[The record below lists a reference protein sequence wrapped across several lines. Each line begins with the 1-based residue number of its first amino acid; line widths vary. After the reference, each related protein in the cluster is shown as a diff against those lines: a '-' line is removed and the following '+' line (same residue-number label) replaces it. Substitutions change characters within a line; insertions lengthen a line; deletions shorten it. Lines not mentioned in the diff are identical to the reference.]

1 MSKSVY
7 SMVLSDE
14 VIGLIDNLA
23 LKSGKSRSTLV
34 NEILAS
40 YVGYS
45 TSKQRI
51 EEILNFVTEAFEP
64 HRRMRVERRQQ
75 STIDFLSAINYKYNP
90 RATYSVELFTED
102 EYSGYLK
109 IALRTTS
116 QALLTVIN
124 DFFNSFI
131 RLERKYLGD
140 VEYAVVDGKLVRK
153 LNFKERNTTSEIAL
167 KLTDYVNNIDK
178 LINAY
183 TAEYFDGNA
192 EENLEKSYVK
202 IKDGID
208 F

>member
-14 VIGLIDNLA
+14 VINLIDNIA

-34 NEILAS
+34 NEVLAN

-45 TSKQRI
+45 TDKQRI
-51 EEILNFVTEAFEP
+51 EEIMSYALSAFES

-90 RATYSVELFTED
+90 RVTYSAELFTDD
-102 EYSGYLK
+102 EFSGCLR
-109 IALRTTS
+109 ISLRTTN
-116 QALLTVIN
+116 QALIEVIN
-124 DFFNSFI
+124 EFFNDFI
-131 RLERKYLGD
+131 AIERKYLGD
-140 VEYAVVDGKLVRK
+140 VEYSVIEGKLLRK
-153 LNFKERNTTSEIAL
+153 LKFKERNSTSEIAIM
-167 KLTDYVNNIDK
+167 LTNYVSYIDD
-178 LINAY
+178 LINGY
-183 TAEYFDGNA
+183 ISDYFSGNA
-192 EENLEKSYVK
+192 SFNLERNYLK

>member
-14 VIGLIDNLA
+14 VIALIDNAA

-34 NEILAS
+34 NEILAD

-45 TSKQRI
+45 TEKQRI
-51 EEILNFVTEAFEP
+51 EEILALVTEALEP

-90 RATYSVELFTED
+90 RVTYSVELFTEN
-102 EYSGYLK
+102 ENVGYLK
-109 IALRTTS
+109 IALRTTNS
-116 QALLTVIN
+116 ALIAVIN
-124 DFFNSFI
+124 EFFASFI
-131 RLERKYLGD
+131 TLEKKYLGN
-140 VEYAVVDGKLVRK
+140 VEYSVSGGKLFRK
-153 LNFKERNTTSEIAL
+153 LVFKNTDSTADIAI
-167 KLTDYVNNIDK
+167 KISNYVDNIDK

-183 TAEYFDGNA
+183 TNDYLSGVAD
-192 EENLEKSYVK
+192 ENLKNNYLL
-202 IKDGID
+202 IKDSID

>member
-23 LKSGKSRSTLV
+23 LKRGKSRSTLV

-90 RATYSVELFTED
+90 RVTYSVELFTED

-116 QALLTVIN
+116 QALLAVIN
-124 DFFNSFI
+124 DFFNAFI
-131 RLERKYLGD
+131 RLERKYLGN
-140 VEYAVVDGKLVRK
+140 VEYSVVDGKLVRK

-183 TAEYFDGNA
+183 TADYFDGNA
-192 EENLEKSYVK
+192 EENLEKSYIK
-202 IKDGID
+202 IKGGID

>member
-14 VIGLIDNLA
+14 VIALIDNAA

-34 NEILAS
+34 NEILAD

-45 TSKQRI
+45 TEKQRI
-51 EEILNFVTEAFEP
+51 EEILSLVTEALEP

-90 RATYSVELFTED
+90 RVTYSVELFTES
-102 EYSGYLK
+102 ENVGYLK
-109 IALRTTS
+109 IALRTTNS
-116 QALLTVIN
+116 ALIAVIN
-124 DFFNSFI
+124 EFFASFI
-131 RLERKYLGD
+131 MLEKKYLGN
-140 VEYAVVDGKLVRK
+140 VEYSVSGGKLFRK
-153 LNFKERNTTSEIAL
+153 LVFKNTDSTADIAI
-167 KLTDYVNNIDK
+167 KISNYVDNIDK

-183 TAEYFDGNA
+183 TNDYLSGVAD
-192 EENLEKSYVK
+192 ENLKNNYLL
-202 IKDGID
+202 IKDSID

>member
-7 SMVLSDE
+7 SMVLTDE

-51 EEILNFVTEAFEP
+51 EEILNFVTEAFEQ

-90 RATYSVELFTED
+90 RVTYSVELFTED

-116 QALLTVIN
+116 QALITVIN
-124 DFFNSFI
+124 DFFNAFI
-131 RLERKYLGD
+131 RLERKYLGN
-140 VEYAVVDGKLVRK
+140 VEYSVVDGKLVRK
-153 LNFKERNTTSEIAL
+153 LKFQERNTTSEIAL

-178 LINAY
+178 LINAF
-183 TAEYFDGNA
+183 TADYFVGNA
-192 EENLEKSYVK
+192 RENLENSYIK

>member
-90 RATYSVELFTED
+90 RVTYSVELFTED

-183 TAEYFDGNA
+183 TADYFDGNA

>member
-14 VIGLIDNLA
+14 VISLIDNAA

-34 NEILAS
+34 NEVLAN

-45 TSKQRI
+45 TEKQRI
-51 EEILNFVTEAFEP
+51 EEILSLVTTAFES

-90 RATYSVELFTED
+90 RVTYSVELFTED
-102 EYSGYLK
+102 EFTGYLK
-109 IALRTTS
+109 IALRTTN
-116 QALLTVIN
+116 QTLIEVVN
-124 DFFNSFI
+124 DFFASFI
-131 RLERKYLGD
+131 RIERKYLGN
-140 VEYAVVDGKLVRK
+140 VEYSVVDGKLLRK
-153 LNFKERNTTSEIAL
+153 LNFKKINSTSEIAL
-167 KLTDYVNNIDK
+167 KLTDYVNDIDG

-183 TAEYFDGNA
+183 TEDYFSGCAD
-192 EENLEKSYVK
+192 ENLEKNYLR
-202 IKDGID
+202 IKDEID